1 MNCDRSPLPLLCVT
15 MTDPYEKPNV
25 APGHASTRIVQEYV
39 PGRQVTIAH
48 IIANPD
54 RPLCQR
60 VGLSEAEA
68 IGIMTITPG
77 ESAIIAGDLALKAA
91 DVEIGFLD
99 RFSGTLVVNGRL
111 SSVTLAIEAAN
122 RGLQEVLNFH
132 PAPITRT

>member
-1 MNCDRSPLPLLCVT
+1 
-15 MTDPYEKPNV
+15 MTDPYAAHHNQELD
-25 APGHASTRIVQEYV
+25 HASSRIIQEYV

-54 RPLCQR
+54 KPLCQR
-60 VGLSEAEA
+60 IGLGDAEA

-99 RFSGTLVVNGRL
+99 RFSGTLVINGRL
-111 SSVTLAIEAAN
+111 SSVQSALEAAN
-122 RGLQEVLNFH
+122 SGMADILGFH
-132 PAPITRT
+132 PAAITRT

>member
-1 MNCDRSPLPLLCVT
+1 MVPQPRCYAEPIMANPYSDLRQH
-15 MTDPYEKPNV
+15 DPEQV
-25 APGHASTRIVQEYV
+25 STRIIQEYV

-48 IIANPD
+48 VIANPD
-54 RPLCQR
+54 KPLCQR
-60 VGLSEAEA
+60 VGLNEAEA

-111 SSVTLAIEAAN
+111 SSVLSALEAAN
-122 RGLQEVLNFH
+122 RGMQEILGFY
-132 PAPITRT
+132 PAPITRS

>member
-1 MNCDRSPLPLLCVT
+1 MA
-15 MTDPYEKPNV
+15 DPYSDKRRHTLEQ
-25 APGHASTRIVQEYV
+25 ASTRIIQEYV

-48 IIANPD
+48 VIANPD

-60 VGLSEAEA
+60 VGINEAEA

-77 ESAIIAGDLALKAA
+77 ESAIIAGDMALKAA

-111 SSVTLAIEAAN
+111 SSVISALEAAN
-122 RGLQEVLNFH
+122 RGMEEILGFY
-132 PAPITRT
+132 PAPITRS